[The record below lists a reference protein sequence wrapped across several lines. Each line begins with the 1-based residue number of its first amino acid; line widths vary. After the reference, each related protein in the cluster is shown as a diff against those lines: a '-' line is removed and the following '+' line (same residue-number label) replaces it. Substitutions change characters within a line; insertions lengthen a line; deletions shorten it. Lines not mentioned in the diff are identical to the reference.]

1 MQAKWFIMMI
11 LFIIIGLSDSIYL
24 TYHHY
29 QVNILKPAD
38 KSFCSISKTIDCD
51 KAAASEGSMFL
62 GVAVSTWGMFAFLF
76 LLLFVLVERLLYWE
90 VQKALYCCIFV
101 FIIAMALFS
110 AYEAFISF
118 FVLKVVCLMCL
129 ALYITMIFMLIA
141 CRRALGV
148 TYREFFLLLHELF
161 FRSFSRTLLR
171 KGISVSLIAIVFSGI
186 IAFGLDQHFRSY
198 FSYMRVDQLFFNN

>member
-1 MQAKWFIMMI
+1 MRIKWFLAMVFFI
-11 LFIIIGLSDSIYL
+11 LIGLADSIYL

-29 QVNILKPAD
+29 QVNILKPSE

-51 KAAASEGSMFL
+51 KAAASEGSTFM
-62 GVAVSTWGMFAFLF
+62 GVAVSTWGMFSFLF
-76 LLLFVLVERLLYWE
+76 LLLFILVERLLYWE
-90 VQKALYCCIFV
+90 VQKALYCCIFLV
-101 FIIAMALFS
+101 IISMALFS

-129 ALYITMIFMLIA
+129 ALYIIMIFMLIS

-148 TYREFFLLLHELF
+148 TYREFYLLLHELF
-161 FRSFSRTLLR
+161 FRTFSRTLLR
-171 KGISVSLIAIVFSGI
+171 KGISVSLIAIVFSGM

-198 FSYMRVDQLFFNN
+198 FSYMRVDMLFFNP